1 MAKESPVMN
10 HPNRCCPVKSFT
22 MPTGKIFR
30 FLLSA
35 LFTFMVCSISQADQ
49 THVDK
54 ENTELKKVTS
64 QIIPPG
70 GVSKPET
77 DAPEKPADNPP
88 PASGNEKSFNEIWHI
103 HPDFAVLGAKTV
115 AVMPMDNLSLEPNIE
130 EVLYSEVY
138 ERLQAKGYMK
148 ISTEHVRSV
157 MKKLGI
163 TTPGQ
168 LAGISLKRL
177 GEELK
182 SDAIL
187 VGQIEQSG
195 TVHAGVYDAVVVSC
209 SLKLIRCACGSV
221 LWQTE
226 QWRTAHRQ
234 WNLDP
239 FNMMINIVSHE
250 KVSREKRVAWLVQ
263 EMLNTLPQGP
273 IFIEKDNLFQKAQ
286 EITVT
291 HEKK

>member
-1 MAKESPVMN
+1 MN
-10 HPNRCCPVKSFT
+10 QLNRRCRVKSFT
-22 MPTGKIFR
+22 MPTGKMYR
-30 FLLSA
+30 FVLSA
-35 LFTFMVCSISQADQ
+35 LFIFMMVCSICQADQ
-49 THVDK
+49 TNVDK

-64 QIIPPG
+64 QITPPG
-70 GVSKPET
+70 GVGKPET
-77 DAPEKPADNPP
+77 DATEKPAGNPP
-88 PASGNEKSFNEIWHI
+88 PTSGNEKSFNEIWHI
-103 HPDFAVLGAKTV
+103 HPDFTALGARTV

-130 EVLYSEVY
+130 EVLYREVY

-209 SLKLIRCACGSV
+209 SLKLIRCVDGSV

-239 FNMMINIVSHE
+239 FNMLINIVSHE
-250 KVSREKRVAWLVQ
+250 NASREKRVGWLVQ

-291 HEKK
+291 NEKK

>member
-1 MAKESPVMN
+1 
-10 HPNRCCPVKSFT
+10 
-22 MPTGKIFR
+22 MPTGRMYR
-30 FLLSA
+30 FALSV
-35 LFTFMVCSISQADQ
+35 LFIFMVCSISRADQ
-49 THVDK
+49 IDVDK
-54 ENTELKKVTS
+54 EKTELKKDTPQLS
-64 QIIPPG
+64 PPPG
-70 GVSKPET
+70 EVRKPEIG
-77 DAPEKPADNPP
+77 APEKTAGNPP
-88 PASGNEKSFNEIWHI
+88 PASGNEKSFNETWHI
-103 HPDFAVLGAKTV
+103 HPDFAVLGARTV
-115 AVMPMDNLSLEPNIE
+115 AVIPMDNLSLEPNIE
-130 EVLYSEVY
+130 EVLYREVY

-148 ISTEHVRSV
+148 ISTVHVKSV

-168 LAGISLKRL
+168 LAGISLKKL

-195 TVHAGVYDAVVVSC
+195 TIHAGIYDAVVVSC
-209 SLKLIRCACGSV
+209 SLKLIRCADGST

-239 FNMMINIVSHE
+239 FNMLINIISHE
-250 KVSREKRVAWLVQ
+250 KASREKRVAWLVQ
-263 EMLNTLPQGP
+263 EMLETLPEGP
-273 IFIEKDNLFQKAQ
+273 IVVVEDNLLLKAQ

-291 HEKK
+291 NEKK

>member
-1 MAKESPVMN
+1 M
-10 HPNRCCPVKSFT
+10 
-22 MPTGKIFR
+22 
-30 FLLSA
+30 LSA
-35 LFTFMVCSISQADQ
+35 LFIFMVCSISRADQ
-49 THVDK
+49 PDVNND
-54 ENTELKKVTS
+54 NSELNKVTR
-64 QIIPPG
+64 QIIPPDQ
-70 GVSKPET
+70 VRNPET
-77 DAPEKPADNPP
+77 YASEKPAGTVSPE
-88 PASGNEKSFNEIWHI
+88 SGNEKSFDEIWYI
-103 HPDFAVLGAKTV
+103 HPDFAVLGARTV

-130 EVLYSEVY
+130 EVLYREVY
-138 ERLQAKGYMK
+138 ERLQAKGYIK

-177 GEELK
+177 GDELK

-195 TVHAGVYDAVVVSC
+195 TIHAGIYDAVVVSC
-209 SLKLIRCACGSV
+209 SLKLIRCACGST

-239 FNMMINIVSHE
+239 FNMLINIISHE
-250 KVSREKRVAWLVQ
+250 NASREKRVRWLVQ

-273 IFIEKDNLFQKAQ
+273 IVVEKDNLLQKAQ
-286 EITVT
+286 EITIT
-291 HEKK
+291 NEKK

>member
-1 MAKESPVMN
+1 MKKYRIILAAVF
-10 HPNRCCPVKSFT
+10 V
-22 MPTGKIFR
+22 
-30 FLLSA
+30 FLI
-35 LFTFMVCSISQADQ
+35 CSVGWADQ
-49 THVDK
+49 TDGDK
-54 ENTELKKVTS
+54 GKTSGNT
-64 QIIPPG
+64 PP
-70 GVSKPET
+70 V
-77 DAPEKPADNPP
+77 
-88 PASGNEKSFNEIWHI
+88 SGNEKSFKENWTV
-103 HPDFAVLGAKTV
+103 HPDFAAQGVKTI
-115 AVMPMDNLSLEPNIE
+115 AVVPMDNLSLDANIE

-148 ISTEHVRSV
+148 ISTAHLKSV

-195 TVHAGVYDAVVVSC
+195 TIHAGIYDAVVVSC
-209 SLKLIRCACGSV
+209 SLKLIYCANGLV

-234 WNLDP
+234 WILDP
-239 FNMMINIVSHE
+239 LNMLINIVSHE
-250 KVSREKRVAWLVQ
+250 SASREKRVGWLVQ

-273 IFIEKDNLFQKAQ
+273 IIVVIDNVLQQAQ
-286 EITVT
+286 EITIT
-291 HEKK
+291 NEKK